1 MIKGFLTLINTS
13 KVKKGSLEGR
23 VRLKH
28 QLCFP
33 GVVTI
38 CIIETED
45 GKRKTGLVQCRV
57 F

>member
-23 VRLKH
+23 VRLEH
-28 QLCFP
+28 QSCFP

-45 GKRKTGLVQCRV
+45 SKRKTGLVQCRV